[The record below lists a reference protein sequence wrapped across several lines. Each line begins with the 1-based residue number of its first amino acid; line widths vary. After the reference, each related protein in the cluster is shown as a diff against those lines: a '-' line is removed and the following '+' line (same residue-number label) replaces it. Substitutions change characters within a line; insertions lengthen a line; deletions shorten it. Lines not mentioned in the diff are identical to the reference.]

1 MTMHDPLT
9 VKAHSTQRI
18 DWVAPPNSCVACSAR
33 EVTFCGKL
41 TDSDRSWP
49 LAKNTEA
56 ARARDVIY
64 HANQPTE
71 HIYVLCE
78 GWAFRFHRL
87 RDGRRHIL
95 SFLISGD
102 FISLNGVFTGNSS
115 FSIQALTDVRY
126 CKFERAQVRSLLQQ
140 DPQVFDT
147 WAATGASVQRE
158 TGRTSV
164 ALGRFLAHERIAW
177 LILQLRD
184 RLATRGVINSDAI
197 EFPLRQSHIA
207 DATGLT
213 TVHACRVINS
223 FRKAGLFA
231 IEDGI
236 LRIFDLAKLR
246 RIVDVM

>member
-18 DWVAPPNSCVACSAR
+18 DWVAPPSSCVACSAR

-158 TGRTSV
+158 TGS
-164 ALGRFLAHERIAW
+164 
-177 LILQLRD
+177 
-184 RLATRGVINSDAI
+184 
-197 EFPLRQSHIA
+197 
-207 DATGLT
+207 
-213 TVHACRVINS
+213 
-223 FRKAGLFA
+223 
-231 IEDGI
+231 
-236 LRIFDLAKLR
+236 
-246 RIVDVM
+246 